1 MRLSLQFSR
10 LGRVAAV
17 LGMLLVLPGLGGVER
32 LFAPKAE
39 LWPRWEAHD
48 ATSPRT
54 IDHGLWGKFLSAHVI
69 EDRNGPN
76 LVSYAAVS
84 PAESSALDQ
93 YLGAMAAVPISAFSR
108 GEQMAY
114 WVNLYNALTV
124 RVILDHPAAESIRD
138 IDISPGLFSD
148 GPWDKKLIEVEGE
161 QLSLN
166 DIEHRI
172 LRPIWKDPRIH
183 YAVNCASI
191 GCPDL
196 QAQPFTGAA
205 LNAQLEAAA
214 RAYVNDQRG
223 VTVVGDEI
231 IVSKIYGWFIEDFG
245 DDQTGVLA
253 HLQRYA
259 EPELK
264 KELSRIGEIADV
276 AYDWSLNGGSR

>member
-32 LFAPKAE
+32 LFAPNAE

-48 ATSPRT
+48 AASRQT

-108 GEQMAY
+108 DEQMAY

-196 QAQPFTGAA
+196 QAQPFTGGA

-214 RAYVNDQRG
+214 RAYVNDPRG